1 MIASVTIAV
10 HAQIAKPTSP
20 IAYAIRVRLI
30 TAKVKRGLQVAGIT
44 KPVPPTPYYYG
55 KRADLFLRQAMQW
68 LAQGNEA
75 NYNKYLL
82 KAIEYRELSGQFPI
96 EKGLYDPTTNPLET
110 GKVLEV

>member
-1 MIASVTIAV
+1 MAGVT
-10 HAQIAKPTSP
+10 
-20 IAYAIRVRLI
+20 
-30 TAKVKRGLQVAGIT
+30 GIT

-55 KRADLFLRQAMQW
+55 KRADLFLRQALEA

-75 NYNKYLL
+75 DYNKYLL

-96 EKGLYDPTTNPLET
+96 EKGLYDQSTNQLET